1 MSDKLR
7 HRSEELAQGVSDS
20 EPEEEKWS
28 YARQMLPWSGYLSKQ
43 NVLYDMLRPYKLLA
57 SPIVLWAG
65 VMWINCLSWSLVFA
79 VTTSQIFSAPP
90 YNFTV
95 TQVGAIN
102 MSGFVGSL
110 LGTVLSQWLSDY
122 LATRMAR
129 LNNGVYEPEFRLVI
143 MIPYL
148 ILAISGL
155 CAFGASV
162 TFGEPWPVPVILG
175 FGVFALG
182 TQLGATGV
190 VTYINDC
197 YRNKAPEA
205 LAGPVALKNIFTF
218 ALTFY
223 INVGLKI
230 ESTNV
235 ELAHQLGRS
244 QRVWRDLRHP
254 CSDRPQYHSNVHP
267 HLRIR

>member
-1 MSDKLR
+1 MSEKLR
-7 HRSEELAQGVSDS
+7 QRNEEVAQGVSDS

-28 YARQMLPWSGYLSKQ
+28 YARQLLPWSGYLSKQ

-57 SPIVLWAG
+57 SPIVLWAS

-110 LGTVLSQWLSDY
+110 LGTIVSQWLSDY

-129 LNNGVYEPEFRLVI
+129 MNNGVYEPEFRLVI
-143 MIPYL
+143 MFPYL
-148 ILAISGL
+148 ILAICGL

-190 VTYINDC
+190 ITYLNDC
-197 YRNKAPEA
+197 YRDKAPEA

-223 INVGLKI
+223 INVHLNPN
-230 ESTNV
+230 SVNV
-235 ELAHQLGRS
+235 ELVDQLGGS
-244 QRVWRDLRHP
+244 QRLRSYSRYP
-254 CSDRPQYHSNVHP
+254 CSDRPQYDSNVHP
-267 HLRIR
+267 H